1 MEIESG
7 CGYFCDQPKPNQRRT
22 QTITTSDNRWLLNVP
37 GMHVLIRIK
46 RLASQPLVGA
56 GVRKVLT
63 TLGLDGGL
71 AEDPQQLDG
80 RLGRG
85 LGAVPLGLELF
96 EDGLHVSHGG
106 LLSFVYCSRG
116 VISNADGL

>member
-1 MEIESG
+1 
-7 CGYFCDQPKPNQRRT
+7 
-22 QTITTSDNRWLLNVP
+22 
-37 GMHVLIRIK
+37 MHVLIHIK

-63 TLGLDGGL
+63 ALGLDGGL
-71 AEDPQQLDG
+71 VEDPQQLDG

-96 EDGLHVSHGG
+96 EDGLHLSHGG
-106 LLSFVYCSRG
+106 LLSFVH
-116 VISNADGL
+116 